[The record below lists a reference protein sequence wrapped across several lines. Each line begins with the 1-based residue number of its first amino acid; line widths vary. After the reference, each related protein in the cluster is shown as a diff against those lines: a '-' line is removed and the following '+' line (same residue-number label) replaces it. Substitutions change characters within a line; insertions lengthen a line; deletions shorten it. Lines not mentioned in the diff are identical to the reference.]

1 MGGRGT
7 LLVPALLPAS
17 RDPPQIGSPGP
28 APGPSPAWPW
38 GPASR
43 LFMKQASRG
52 VTAAPT
58 DWGRGDRWWRC
69 HFNQSL
75 QQLGKGR
82 GEPGV
87 GGGWDPASLLPQG
100 PSASPL
106 HLGTSPKLRS
116 ERPPDPTA
124 RSRGPPKLPWTLWV
138 PLGAARCWGGPLGG
152 RGDSDNLLRLGRP
165 RGEPCDLPARNKDRT
180 ADQETPGAGKG

>member
-1 MGGRGT
+1 MQAGAPRGRDATVGGRGT

-17 RDPPQIGSPGP
+17 RDPPQISSPGP

-43 LFMKQASRG
+43 LFMKQASPG

-58 DWGRGDRWWRC
+58 EWGRGDRWWRC

-82 GEPGV
+82 GEPRV
-87 GGGWDPASLLPQG
+87 GGAWDPALLLPQG

-116 ERPPDPTA
+116 ERPPDPQPGHVGAQTPMDSMGA
-124 RSRGPPKLPWTLWV
+124 PWLCEVLGV
-138 PLGAARCWGGPLGG
+138 PWEAGATVII
-152 RGDSDNLLRLGRP
+152 S
-165 RGEPCDLPARNKDRT
+165 
-180 ADQETPGAGKG
+180 